1 MSSAISQNSS
11 PKRRRVSR
19 LTMSALSAESSEPE
33 DSSASVMLLSSALAL
48 PLPFLALRRVFR
60 ICFSRSI
67 VVLSCLR
74 SILAMWLSRAR
85 YFSFWSGRW
94 EIVSAAKVRLSI
106 CSTVDRSLIRMQMNC
121 SAIRLLNPGSC
132 CIKTCCKGV
141 LIVIEPCHE

>member
-11 PKRRRVSR
+11 PMWSFK
-19 LTMSALSAESSEPE
+19 LAMSAMSAESSEPE

-48 PLPFLALRRVFR
+48 PLPFLALRRVCR
-60 ICFSRSI
+60 ICLSRS
-67 VVLSCLR
+67 VVVFSCLR
-74 SILAMWLSRAR
+74 SILAKCVSRAR

-106 CSTVDRSLIRMQMNC
+106 CSSDSLSLVRMQMNC

-132 CIKTCCKGV
+132 CIKTCCRGV
-141 LIVIEPCHE
+141 LIF

>member
-11 PKRRRVSR
+11 PKRRRAFK
-19 LTMSALSAESSEPE
+19 LTMSAMSAESSEPE

-60 ICFSRSI
+60 ICFSSSI

-106 CSTVDRSLIRMQMNC
+106 CSIADLSLIRMYINC
-121 SAIRLLNPGSC
+121 NAIRLLNPGSC

-141 LIVIEPCHE
+141 LIVVGPCQG